1 MVDAT
6 DVNEDD
12 VVYVLRYFHGGKFVS
27 SPKFDYVDWK
37 VDRLQVDP
45 DRLCYWDIIRN
56 VSAFGYLKKSK
67 FVYYRIPAVTFNTA
81 SLVLVHDDDTVR
93 EVIKILKKKGSV
105 DLYVACLEEV
115 DTVNGGNAMVGS
127 NVVGSSYDHED
138 HVVGQEHVEVEGGG
152 RDDENRPQHV
162 EVGLE
167 GEDVRPKFAE
177 NEPQIGDNESIDG
190 NGLEDVDVGPDAEN
204 GPKIVDNESSEDN
217 GSEHVELGPEITD
230 IWENHVDVDVD
241 VGAGVADVNGNGADH
256 VDVDDNGNGADHVD
270 VGPDSENGSQH
281 AENGLDSD
289 NGPDHVDIGP
299 EVNDVEPE
307 LGDDRPELADDGT
320 TNDNGAEDGLDGSEE
335 DAFLFNIDI
344 RNDVDEEVEDIR
356 EKGRGKRHKEK
367 AADREGQPVQ
377 PDNVDEGYRSSDKDG
392 KLEGYE
398 TDYISSFDPGEYED
412 SEQSDDDAP
421 RVRQS
426 LLPRYDPNYVI
437 PVWELGLRFDD
448 NKQFKEAVRKYAFAK
463 GVQLKIVK
471 NEPNRTRFHC
481 MKGCPW
487 TLFASNDKK
496 LRCYTV
502 KTYNH
507 VHKCYR
513 TNKNKLISA
522 KYIQKQFK
530 DIILANPK
538 MKVKTLKEM
547 CKRELGV
554 YASFNMCQ
562 RARKQV
568 IKEFRES
575 YVEEYANLWGY
586 AAELLKSNPGSTVSI
601 HVHRNDVNQAVFFR
615 IYVCFQALKQGWKDV
630 CRPFIGVDGCW
641 LKTAKKGELLVA
653 VGRDANNQMF
663 PIAWAVVEVECASS
677 WRWFLQKLFTD
688 LEHPTDEGITLMSDQ
703 QKWKGMN
710 RKLCFWNCVRSTY
723 IEEFDDNLQKLEKL
737 GPTSIEDLLQNPV
750 QHWAKAYFSATPT
763 CDVVDNNMTEA
774 FNAWILDARCKPI
787 ISLLEDIRV
796 MVMSRLHVKRTWA
809 SKWRT
814 NISPK
819 ALEKL
824 ERNIEQSTHCRLVWN
839 GDGGFEV
846 QHGEDQH
853 IVDMKQLKCTC
864 KAWELSGIPVAMLY
878 VPCTK
883 RTRDLKIMYP
893 IDPIQPPLVR
903 TLPGRPKKKIKKD
916 NDEPTK
922 GKPILSNKGVVPTV
936 ASQNVASSTTS
947 PPGMVHGTPQNV
959 ASPTTGP
966 PRMVHGTT
974 HNVASATTNPPGM
987 VHSTTQNV
995 ASTISQSSNQSL
1007 ASVSIVAPT
1016 TQPKPIKK
1024 TYKKK
1029 AQVVIGLYTDLKTED
1044 QIWNPGTST
1053 ERVVTRAS
1061 KRKIGET
1068 DPSQFQYHSKGK
1080 GLRWKGNTVVTIRQL
1095 QENVE
1100 IVRKKRGRPLKSQTL
1115 GTQSSQT

>member
-1 MVDAT
+1 MMEVKALLEAAFGRTCTSKEILGAARTEGLNLELTEWVGEGSTATTSIKDKAPKLDLKMSNKCAVWVFDEMLERDDKVKVDRHFNAVCGDSNEVQNSIPLSEIVDYVHELLMLFVVETLTADGLDNALLGFHLPVHVLFQLPKVIASSPSIGISNPNLSIVPKVIKKPNKNPSNVELIENNTSLGEYQLRDLDKEKVDASRQLRVFIDHEFRIFAPEVFKSMDVIIKNRFWELNDLCPYHNSNIDELIREIFDPGGWFVDVYIKPSPTHNALIDMYSKCGYRDNAWVVLKVTDNRSIVSWTKMTMKCTQNGQVREAFNTLDEMVAKELCAYMIQFHGHVGMVDAT

-56 VSAFGYLKKSK
+56 VSAFG
-67 FVYYRIPAVTFNTA
+67 
-81 SLVLVHDDDTVR
+81 
-93 EVIKILKKKGSV
+93 V

-115 DTVNGGNAMVGS
+115 DTINGGNAVVGS
-127 NVVGSSYDHED
+127 NVAGSSYDHED
-138 HVVGQEHVEVEGGG
+138 HVVGQEHVKVEVGG
-152 RDDENRPQHV
+152 RDAENIPQHV
-162 EVGLE
+162 EVGPE
-167 GEDVRPKFAE
+167 GEDVRPKLAE
-177 NEPQIGDNESIDG
+177 NEPQIGDNKSIDG

-204 GPKIVDNESSEDN
+204 GPEIVDNESSEDN

-230 IWENHVDVDVD
+230 IWENHVDVD

-270 VGPDSENGSQH
+270 VRPDSKNGSQH

-289 NGPDHVDIGP
+289 NGLDHVDIGP

-307 LGDDRPELADDGT
+307 LGDDMPELADDGT
-320 TNDNGAEDGLDGSEE
+320 TDDNGAEDGLDGSEE

-344 RNDVDEEVEDIR
+344 GSDVDEEVEDIR
-356 EKGRGKRHKEK
+356 KKGRGKRHKEK
-367 AADREGQPVQ
+367 AADREHAADREGQPVQ

-398 TDYISSFDPGEYED
+398 TDYISSSDPGEYED

-421 RVRQS
+421 IVRQS
-426 LLPRYDPNYVI
+426 LLPRYDPNCVI

-487 TLFASNDKK
+487 TLFASTDKK

-513 TNKNKLISA
+513 TNKNKLIYV

-538 MKVKTLKEM
+538 MKVKTLKEI

-568 IKEFRES
+568 IKEVRES

-586 AAELLKSNPGSTVSI
+586 AAELLKSNPGST
-601 HVHRNDVNQAVFFR
+601 
-615 IYVCFQALKQGWKDV
+615 
-630 CRPFIGVDGCW
+630 
-641 LKTAKKGELLVA
+641 
-653 VGRDANNQMF
+653 
-663 PIAWAVVEVECASS
+663 
-677 WRWFLQKLFTD
+677 
-688 LEHPTDEGITLMSDQ
+688 
-703 QKWKGMN
+703 
-710 RKLCFWNCVRSTY
+710 
-723 IEEFDDNLQKLEKL
+723 
-737 GPTSIEDLLQNPV
+737 
-750 QHWAKAYFSATPT
+750 
-763 CDVVDNNMTEA
+763 
-774 FNAWILDARCKPI
+774 
-787 ISLLEDIRV
+787 
-796 MVMSRLHVKRTWA
+796 
-809 SKWRT
+809 
-814 NISPK
+814 
-819 ALEKL
+819 
-824 ERNIEQSTHCRLVWN
+824 
-839 GDGGFEV
+839 
-846 QHGEDQH
+846 
-853 IVDMKQLKCTC
+853 
-864 KAWELSGIPVAMLY
+864 
-878 VPCTK
+878 
-883 RTRDLKIMYP
+883 
-893 IDPIQPPLVR
+893 
-903 TLPGRPKKKIKKD
+903 
-916 NDEPTK
+916 
-922 GKPILSNKGVVPTV
+922 
-936 ASQNVASSTTS
+936 NVASSTTG
-947 PPGMVHGTPQNV
+947 PPEMVHGTPQNV
-959 ASPTTGP
+959 ASPTTQNVASATTGP
-966 PRMVHGTT
+966 PGMVHGTT
-974 HNVASATTNPPGM
+974 HNVALATRNPPGM

-995 ASTISQSSNQSL
+995 ASTISHSSNQNL
-1007 ASVSIVAPT
+1007 ASVSTVAPT

-1029 AQVVIGLYTDLKTED
+1029 AQVGIDLYTDMKTGD
-1044 QIWNPGTST
+1044 QI
-1053 ERVVTRAS
+1053 
-1061 KRKIGET
+1061 
-1068 DPSQFQYHSKGK
+1068 
-1080 GLRWKGNTVVTIRQL
+1080 
-1095 QENVE
+1095 
-1100 IVRKKRGRPLKSQTL
+1100 
-1115 GTQSSQT
+1115 

>member
-1 MVDAT
+1 MSNKCAVWVFDEMLERDDKVKVDRHFNAVCGDSNEVQNSIPLSEIVDYVHELLMLFVVETLTADGLDNALLGFHLPVHVLFQLPKVIASSPSIGISNPNLSIVPKLLLRAGVCVLFVRDGDEAFMVPNLDCTVCSICCWFSFSFSRMVDAT

-56 VSAFGYLKKSK
+56 VSAFG
-67 FVYYRIPAVTFNTA
+67 
-81 SLVLVHDDDTVR
+81 
-93 EVIKILKKKGSV
+93 V

-115 DTVNGGNAMVGS
+115 DTINGGNAVVGS
-127 NVVGSSYDHED
+127 NVAGSSYDHED
-138 HVVGQEHVEVEGGG
+138 HVVGQEHVKVEVGG
-152 RDDENRPQHV
+152 RDAENIPQHV
-162 EVGLE
+162 EVGPE
-167 GEDVRPKFAE
+167 GEDVRPKLAE
-177 NEPQIGDNESIDG
+177 NEPQIGDNKSIDG

-204 GPKIVDNESSEDN
+204 GPEIVDNESSEDN

-230 IWENHVDVDVD
+230 IWENHVDVD

-270 VGPDSENGSQH
+270 VRPDSKNGSQH

-289 NGPDHVDIGP
+289 NGLDHVDIGP

-307 LGDDRPELADDGT
+307 LGDDMPELADDGT
-320 TNDNGAEDGLDGSEE
+320 TDDNGAEDGLDGSEE

-344 RNDVDEEVEDIR
+344 GSDVDEEVEDIR
-356 EKGRGKRHKEK
+356 KKGRGKRHKEK
-367 AADREGQPVQ
+367 AADREHAADREGQPVQ

-398 TDYISSFDPGEYED
+398 TDYISSSDPGEYED

-421 RVRQS
+421 IVRQS
-426 LLPRYDPNYVI
+426 LLPRYDPNCVI

-487 TLFASNDKK
+487 TLFASTDKK

-513 TNKNKLISA
+513 TNKNKLIYV

-538 MKVKTLKEM
+538 MKVKTLKEI

-568 IKEFRES
+568 IKEVRES

-601 HVHRNDVNQAVFFR
+601 QVHRNDVNQVVFFR
-615 IYVCFQALKQGWKDV
+615 IYVCFQALKQGWKDG

-641 LKTAKKGELLVA
+641 LKTTQKGELLVA

-688 LEHPTDEGITLMSDQ
+688 LSIQLVKALH
-703 QKWKGMN
+703 
-710 RKLCFWNCVRSTY
+710 LCQINKRSTY

-737 GPTSIEDLLQNPV
+737 GLTSTEDLLQNPV

-763 CDVVDNNMTEA
+763 YDVVDNNMAEA

-819 ALEKL
+819 TLEKL
-824 ERNIEQSTHCRLVWN
+824 ERNMEQSTHCRLVWN

-864 KAWELSGIPVAMLY
+864 KA
-878 VPCTK
+878 
-883 RTRDLKIMYP
+883 
-893 IDPIQPPLVR
+893 
-903 TLPGRPKKKIKKD
+903 
-916 NDEPTK
+916 
-922 GKPILSNKGVVPTV
+922 
-936 ASQNVASSTTS
+936 
-947 PPGMVHGTPQNV
+947 
-959 ASPTTGP
+959 
-966 PRMVHGTT
+966 
-974 HNVASATTNPPGM
+974 
-987 VHSTTQNV
+987 
-995 ASTISQSSNQSL
+995 
-1007 ASVSIVAPT
+1007 
-1016 TQPKPIKK
+1016 
-1024 TYKKK
+1024 
-1029 AQVVIGLYTDLKTED
+1029 
-1044 QIWNPGTST
+1044 
-1053 ERVVTRAS
+1053 
-1061 KRKIGET
+1061 
-1068 DPSQFQYHSKGK
+1068 
-1080 GLRWKGNTVVTIRQL
+1080 
-1095 QENVE
+1095 
-1100 IVRKKRGRPLKSQTL
+1100 
-1115 GTQSSQT
+1115 

>member
-12 VVYVLRYFHGGKFVS
+12 VAYVLRYFHGGKFVS
-27 SPKFDYVDWK
+27 SPKFDYVDCK
-37 VDRLQVDP
+37 VDRLQVDL

-56 VSAFGYLKKSK
+56 VSAFG
-67 FVYYRIPAVTFNTA
+67 
-81 SLVLVHDDDTVR
+81 
-93 EVIKILKKKGSV
+93 V

-115 DTVNGGNAMVGS
+115 DIVNGGNA
-127 NVVGSSYDHED
+127 VVGNNVDGSSHDHED
-138 HVVGQEHVEVEGGG
+138 HVDGQEHVEVEGGG

-162 EVGLE
+162 EVGPE
-167 GEDVRPKFAE
+167 GEDVRPKLVE

-217 GSEHVELGPEITD
+217 GSEHVEVGPEITD
-230 IWENHVDVDVD
+230 IWANHVDVD
-241 VGAGVADVNGNGADH
+241 VGAGVADVNGNEADH
-256 VDVDDNGNGADHVD
+256 VDVDDNGNGADHVA
-270 VGPDSENGSQH
+270 VGPDSKNGSQH
-281 AENGLDSD
+281 AENGLDFD
-289 NGPDHVDIGP
+289 NGLDHVDIGP

-307 LGDDRPELADDGT
+307 LGDDSSELADDGT
-320 TNDNGAEDGLDGSEE
+320 TDDNGAEDGLDGSEE

-344 RNDVDEEVEDIR
+344 GSDVDEEVEDIR

-367 AADREGQPVQ
+367 AANREHATDREGQPVQ

-398 TDYISSFDPGEYED
+398 TDYISSSDPGEYED

-426 LLPRYDPNYVI
+426 LLPRYDPNCVI

-463 GVQLKIVK
+463 G
-471 NEPNRTRFHC
+471 
-481 MKGCPW
+481 
-487 TLFASNDKK
+487 
-496 LRCYTV
+496 
-502 KTYNH
+502 
-507 VHKCYR
+507 
-513 TNKNKLISA
+513 
-522 KYIQKQFK
+522 
-530 DIILANPK
+530 
-538 MKVKTLKEM
+538 
-547 CKRELGV
+547 
-554 YASFNMCQ
+554 
-562 RARKQV
+562 
-568 IKEFRES
+568 
-575 YVEEYANLWGY
+575 
-586 AAELLKSNPGSTVSI
+586 LLKSNPGSTVSI
-601 HVHRNDVNQAVFFR
+601 QVHRNDVNQAVFFR
-615 IYVCFQALKQGWKDV
+615 IYVCFQALKQGWKDG

-641 LKTAKKGELLVA
+641 LETAQKGELLVA

-688 LEHPTDEGITLMSDQ
+688 LEHPTGEGITVMSDQ
-703 QKWKGMN
+703 QKGLVKVLVEDYPNTEYRMCA
-710 RKLCFWNCVRSTY
+710 RHLSTY

-737 GPTSIEDLLQNPV
+737 GPTSTEDLLQNPV
-750 QHWAKAYFSATPT
+750 QHWVNAYFSATPT
-763 CDVVDNNMTEA
+763 CDVVDNNMAEA
-774 FNAWILDARCKPI
+774 FNAWILDARFKPI
-787 ISLLEDIRV
+787 ISLLEEIRV
-796 MVMSRLHVKRTWA
+796 MVMSRLHVKRTWV

-824 ERNIEQSTHCRLVWN
+824 ERNMEQTTHCILVWN

-864 KAWELSGIPVAMLY
+864 KAWELSGITCCHAICAMYQENKRPEDY
-878 VPCTK
+878 VSNWYSK
-883 RTRDLKIMYP
+883 EKYLAAYNHVL
-893 IDPIQPPLVR
+893 QPG
-903 TLPGRPKKKIKKD
+903 T
-916 NDEPTK
+916 T
-922 GKPILSNKGVVPTV
+922 
-936 ASQNVASSTTS
+936 QNVASSTTG

-959 ASPTTGP
+959 ASPTTQ
-966 PRMVHGTT
+966 
-974 HNVASATTNPPGM
+974 NVASATTATTNPPGM

-995 ASTISQSSNQSL
+995 ASTISQSSNQNL
-1007 ASVSIVAPT
+1007 ASVSTVAPT

-1029 AQVVIGLYTDLKTED
+1029 AQVGIGLYTDLKTGD

-1061 KRKIGET
+1061 KRKIGESG
-1068 DPSQFQYHSKGK
+1068 PSQFQYH
-1080 GLRWKGNTVVTIRQL
+1080 
-1095 QENVE
+1095 
-1100 IVRKKRGRPLKSQTL
+1100 
-1115 GTQSSQT
+1115 

>member
-586 AAELLKSNPGSTVSI
+586 AAELLKSNPGST
-601 HVHRNDVNQAVFFR
+601 
-615 IYVCFQALKQGWKDV
+615 
-630 CRPFIGVDGCW
+630 
-641 LKTAKKGELLVA
+641 
-653 VGRDANNQMF
+653 
-663 PIAWAVVEVECASS
+663 
-677 WRWFLQKLFTD
+677 
-688 LEHPTDEGITLMSDQ
+688 
-703 QKWKGMN
+703 
-710 RKLCFWNCVRSTY
+710 
-723 IEEFDDNLQKLEKL
+723 
-737 GPTSIEDLLQNPV
+737 
-750 QHWAKAYFSATPT
+750 
-763 CDVVDNNMTEA
+763 
-774 FNAWILDARCKPI
+774 
-787 ISLLEDIRV
+787 
-796 MVMSRLHVKRTWA
+796 
-809 SKWRT
+809 
-814 NISPK
+814 
-819 ALEKL
+819 
-824 ERNIEQSTHCRLVWN
+824 
-839 GDGGFEV
+839 
-846 QHGEDQH
+846 
-853 IVDMKQLKCTC
+853 
-864 KAWELSGIPVAMLY
+864 
-878 VPCTK
+878 
-883 RTRDLKIMYP
+883 
-893 IDPIQPPLVR
+893 
-903 TLPGRPKKKIKKD
+903 
-916 NDEPTK
+916 
-922 GKPILSNKGVVPTV
+922 
-936 ASQNVASSTTS
+936 NVASSTTS

>member
-6 DVNEDD
+6 GVDEDD

-56 VSAFGYLKKSK
+56 VSAF
-67 FVYYRIPAVTFNTA
+67 
-81 SLVLVHDDDTVR
+81 R
-93 EVIKILKKKGSV
+93 EVIEILKKRGSV

-115 DTVNGGNAMVGS
+115 DTFNGGNAVVRS
-127 NVVGSSYDHED
+127 NVVGSSYDH
-138 HVVGQEHVEVEGGG
+138 VVGQDHVDVGSQVEIGGP
-152 RDDENRPQHV
+152 DAENGPEHV

-167 GEDVRPKFAE
+167 GEDVGPKLAE
-177 NEPQIGDNESIDG
+177 NEPHIGDNESS
-190 NGLEDVDVGPDAEN
+190 V
-204 GPKIVDNESSEDN
+204 
-217 GSEHVELGPEITD
+217 
-230 IWENHVDVDVD
+230 
-241 VGAGVADVNGNGADH
+241 
-256 VDVDDNGNGADHVD
+256 
-270 VGPDSENGSQH
+270 SENGSQH
-281 AENGLDSD
+281 AENGPVSD
-289 NGPDHVDIGP
+289 NGLDHVDVGP
-299 EVNDVEPE
+299 EVDDVEPE
-307 LGDDRPELADDGT
+307 LGDDSPELADNET
-320 TNDNGAEDGLDGSEE
+320 TDDNGAEDGVDESEE
-335 DAFLFNIDI
+335 DVFLFNIDI
-344 RNDVDEEVEDIR
+344 GSDVDEEVEEIR

-367 AADREGQPVQ
+367 AADREGQPIQ
-377 PDNVDEGYRSSDKDG
+377 PDNVDEGTRSNDKDV

-398 TDYISSFDPGEYED
+398 TDYISSSDPGEYED
-412 SEQSDDDAP
+412 SEQSDDDVP
-421 RVRQS
+421 RVRKS
-426 LLPRYDPNYVI
+426 LLPMYDPNCVI
-437 PVWELGLRFDD
+437 PMWELGLRFGD
-448 NKQFKEAVRKYAFAK
+448 NEQFKEAVRKYAFAK
-463 GVQLKIVK
+463 GVQLKIVN

-487 TLFASNDKK
+487 TLFSSTDKK
-496 LRCYTV
+496 LRCYIV

-513 TNKNKLISA
+513 TNKNKLISV
-522 KYIQKQFK
+522 KYIHKQFK

-547 CKRELGV
+547 CKKELGV

-575 YVEEYANLWGY
+575 YVEEYASLWRY

-601 HVHRNDVNQAVFFR
+601 QVHKNDVGQAMFFR
-615 IYVCFQALKQGWKDV
+615 IYVCFQDLKQ
-630 CRPFIGVDGCW
+630 
-641 LKTAKKGELLVA
+641 
-653 VGRDANNQMF
+653 
-663 PIAWAVVEVECASS
+663 AWAVIEVECASS
-677 WRWFLQKLFTD
+677 WRWFLKKLFTD
-688 LEHPTDEGITLMSDQ
+688 LEHPTGEGIKLMSNQ
-703 QKWKGMN
+703 QKGLVKVLVEDYPDTAYRMCA
-710 RKLCFWNCVRSTY
+710 RHLSTY

-737 GPTSIEDLLQNPV
+737 GPTSTEDLLQNLV
-750 QHWAKAYFSATPT
+750 QHWAKAYFSATST
-763 CDVVDNNMTEA
+763 CDVVDNNMAEA

-796 MVMSRLHVKRTWA
+796 MVTSRLHVKRTWA

-824 ERNIEQSTHCRLVWN
+824 EHNMEQSTHCRLVWN

-853 IVDMKQLKCTC
+853 IVDVKQLKCTC
-864 KAWELSGIPVAMLY
+864 RAWELSGIPCCHAICAMYQENKRPEDY
-878 VPCTK
+878 VSNWYSKEKYLAAYNHGT
-883 RTRDLKIMYP
+883 T
-893 IDPIQPPLVR
+893 QNFASSTTGPPGMVHGS
-903 TLPGRPKKKIKKD
+903 T
-916 NDEPTK
+916 
-922 GKPILSNKGVVPTV
+922 
-936 ASQNVASSTTS
+936 QNVASTTTQNVAS
-947 PPGMVHGTPQNV
+947 ATTGPPGMVHGTTHNIASATTQNI
-959 ASPTTGP
+959 ASATTGP
-966 PRMVHGTT
+966 PGIVQ
-974 HNVASATTNPPGM
+974 
-987 VHSTTQNV
+987 STTQNV
-995 ASTISQSSNQSL
+995 ASTISQSSNQNV
-1007 ASVSIVAPT
+1007 ASASTVAPT

-1029 AQVVIGLYTDLKTED
+1029 AQVGIGLYTDMKTGD

-1061 KRKIGET
+1061 KRTIGET
-1068 DPSQFQYHSKGK
+1068 DPSQFQHHSKGK
-1080 GLRWKGNTVVTIRQL
+1080 GLRWKGNTAMTTRKL

-1100 IVRKKRGRPLKSQTL
+1100 TVRKKRGRPSKSQTL

>member
-6 DVNEDD
+6 DVNEAD

-27 SPKFDYVDWK
+27 SLKFDYVDWK

-67 FVYYRIPAVTFNTA
+67 FVYYRIPAVTFNTDA
-81 SLVLVHDDDTVR
+81 LVLVHDDDTVR
-93 EVIKILKKKGSV
+93 EVIEILKKNGSV
-105 DLYVACLEEV
+105 DF
-115 DTVNGGNAMVGS
+115 
-127 NVVGSSYDHED
+127 YDHED
-138 HVVGQEHVEVEGGG
+138 HVVEQEHVEVEGGG
-152 RDDENRPQHV
+152 PDAENGPQHV
-162 EVGLE
+162 EVGPE
-167 GEDVRPKFAE
+167 GKDVGPKLAD
-177 NEPQIGDNESIDG
+177 NKPQIGDNESIDE
-190 NGLEDVDVGPDAEN
+190 NGLEDVDVGPGVVDVGPDAEN
-204 GPKIVDNESSEDN
+204 GPEIVDNESSDDN
-217 GSEHVELGPEITD
+217 RSEHVEVGPKITD
-230 IWENHVDVDVD
+230 IWVDHVDVDVG
-241 VGAGVADVNGNGADH
+241 VGVDDVNGNGANH

-270 VGPDSENGSQH
+270 VGSDSENGSQH
-281 AENGLDSD
+281 TENGPDSD
-289 NGPDHVDIGP
+289 NGLDHVDIGL
-299 EVNDVEPE
+299 EVDDVEPK
-307 LGDDRPELADDGT
+307 LGDDRPELADDDT
-320 TNDNGAEDGLDGSEE
+320 TDDNGAEDGLNGSEE

-344 RNDVDEEVEDIR
+344 GSDVDEE
-356 EKGRGKRHKEK
+356 
-367 AADREGQPVQ
+367 ATYREGQPVQ
-377 PDNVDEGYRSSDKDG
+377 PDNVDDGYRSSNKDG

-398 TDYISSFDPGEYED
+398 TDYISSSDPGEYED
-412 SEQSDDDAP
+412 CEQSDDDAP
-421 RVRQS
+421 KVRQS
-426 LLPRYDPNYVI
+426 LLPRYNPNCVI

-471 NEPNRTRFHC
+471 NEPNRTQFHC

-487 TLFASNDKK
+487 TLFASIDKK

-513 TNKNKLISA
+513 SNKNKLIST

-530 DIILANPK
+530 DIILANLK

-568 IKEFRES
+568 INEFRES

-586 AAELLKSNPGSTVSI
+586 AVELLKSNHGST
-601 HVHRNDVNQAVFFR
+601 
-615 IYVCFQALKQGWKDV
+615 
-630 CRPFIGVDGCW
+630 
-641 LKTAKKGELLVA
+641 TAKKGELLVD

-663 PIAWAVVEVECASS
+663 PIAWALVEVECASS

-688 LEHPTDEGITLMSDQ
+688 LEHPTGEGITLMSDQ
-703 QKWKGMN
+703 QKGPVNVMVEDYLDTEYRMCARHLYANWQKRWKGMN

-737 GPTSIEDLLQNPV
+737 GPTSTEDLLQIPV
-750 QHWAKAYFSATPT
+750 QHWAKAYFSARPT
-763 CDVVDNNMTEA
+763 CDVVDNNMVEA
-774 FNAWILDARCKPI
+774 FNAWILDARCK
-787 ISLLEDIRV
+787 
-796 MVMSRLHVKRTWA
+796 
-809 SKWRT
+809 T

-824 ERNIEQSTHCRLVWN
+824 EHNMEQSTHCRLVWN

-864 KAWELSGIPVAMLY
+864 RAWKFSGIPCCHAICAMYQDNKRHEDY
-878 VPCTK
+878 VSNWYNK
-883 RTRDLKIMYP
+883 EK
-893 IDPIQPPLVR
+893 
-903 TLPGRPKKKIKKD
+903 TLPDRPKKRKKD
-916 NDEPTK
+916 KDEPTK
-922 GKPILSNKGVVPTV
+922 GKTNPLKQRRCTNCRQPGHNKLSCPVKM
-936 ASQNVASSTTS
+936 SQNVSSSTTS

-959 ASPTTGP
+959 ASPTTQNVASATTGP
-966 PRMVHGTT
+966 PGMVHGTT
-974 HNVASATTNPPGM
+974 HNVASATTNPQGM
-987 VHSTTQNV
+987 VHNTTQNV
-995 ASTISQSSNQSL
+995 ASTISQ
-1007 ASVSIVAPT
+1007 
-1016 TQPKPIKK
+1016 
-1024 TYKKK
+1024 
-1029 AQVVIGLYTDLKTED
+1029 
-1044 QIWNPGTST
+1044 PGTST
-1053 ERVVTRAS
+1053 ERVVTRAN
-1061 KRKIGET
+1061 KRKIGEAY
-1068 DPSQFQYHSKGK
+1068 PSQFKHHSKGK
-1080 GLRWKGNTVVTIRQL
+1080 GLRWKGNTAVTTRQL

-1100 IVRKKRGRPLKSQTL
+1100 TVRKKRGRPPKSQTL